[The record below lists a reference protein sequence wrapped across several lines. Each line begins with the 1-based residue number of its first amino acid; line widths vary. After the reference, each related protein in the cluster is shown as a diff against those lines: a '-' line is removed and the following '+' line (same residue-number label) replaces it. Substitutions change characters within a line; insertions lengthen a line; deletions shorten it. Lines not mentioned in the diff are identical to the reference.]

1 MAQKMLGYL
10 KEQPAVWK
18 SITDRRG
25 ELFSALAEQLKDRKA
40 KRILLI
46 GTGSSY
52 MASQLAGEFFNNVLG
67 IETTLVIPT
76 RLGALPDFLNPEE
89 TLVFAASQTG
99 RSTSTLHAVEKLRAK
114 DFKVVAV
121 TAIDNTPIV
130 NASDYYQMID
140 CGEETVGPKTK
151 GMTSTILTLY
161 LTGMALCKAWGIID
175 SAKEEKLISA
185 LYKSFEGVEE
195 NIELSCN
202 FCAKHRSFFSG
213 QPHFTL
219 IADGFGFPT
228 AQEGA
233 LKILETLDV
242 PAFAYEFEEYLHG
255 VNNTIAPGMCNIII
269 PVNKENFARMET
281 LDNYCRSRGCLD
293 YIFTTEDS
301 WKDGEQVL
309 KLNGSGEGFTI
320 PFEILPAFQAM
331 SVYGSEYKAIDCDL
345 PRNKEFFALLDTKAQ
360 DKDSKVWQG

>member
-1 MAQKMLGYL
+1 MSAYL
-10 KEQPAVWK
+10 KEQPTVWK
-18 SITDRRG
+18 SITDKR
-25 ELFSALAEQLKDRKA
+25 EEIFTPLAEKLKDKKI

-52 MASQLAGEFFNNVLG
+52 MASQLAGEFFNNVLK
-67 IETTLVIPT
+67 IETTLAIPT
-76 RLGALPDFLNPEE
+76 RLGALPEFLNPEE

-99 RSTSTLHAVEKLRAK
+99 RSTSTLHAIERLKNTG
-114 DFKVVAV
+114 FKIVAV

-130 NASDYYQMID
+130 NACDYYQQIH

-161 LTGMALCKAWGIID
+161 LTGMALCKAWGIL
-175 SAKEEKLISA
+175 SADMEEALISA
-185 LYKSFEGVEE
+185 LYKSFAGVEE
-195 NIELSCN
+195 NISLCYD
-202 FCAKHRSFFSG
+202 FCEKHKSFFAE

-219 IADGFGFPT
+219 IGDGFGYPT
-228 AQEGA
+228 LQEGA

-255 VNNTIAPGMCNIII
+255 VNNTIAPGMCNIIV
-269 PVNKENFARMET
+269 PVNEENFARMKT
-281 LDNYCRSRGCLD
+281 LDGYCRSKGCLD
-293 YIFTTEDS
+293 YIITTADWE
-301 WKDGEQVL
+301 DGEQVL
-309 KLNGSGEGFTI
+309 KLNGSGEDFTI

-331 SVYGSEYKAIDCDL
+331 SVYGSEHKGINCDL